1 MHMRTYIT
9 FGSFKTQ
16 LTDKI
21 TSKYFIHIK
30 DIKKWAFLL
39 VHLVPSKHE
48 YEKAKIQ
55 TQFTSIQIQTQ
66 LFRFLFD
73 IKGPQQFIEE
83 KIS

>member
-21 TSKYFIHIK
+21 TAKYFIHIK

-39 VHLVPSKHE
+39 VHLVPSKHKN
-48 YEKAKIQ
+48 EKAKIQ
-55 TQFTSIQIQTQ
+55 TQFTIQIQSQ
-66 LFRFLFD
+66 LF
-73 IKGPQQFIEE
+73 
-83 KIS
+83 